1 MASIKEKRTRSY
13 VLIVVLVGLV
23 IIATGIWAV
32 YFRNKSYSSDA
43 TAYVDGRIE
52 TDGNEID
59 KAYEKF
65 YSTDPSGV
73 IQDNTESKE
82 NKIALLFVGV
92 TEEADTN
99 NEILQIIGK
108 SGVKASFALSSADGM
123 ENEDFVNDLLTDN
136 YELISNGSSGEGNV
150 HNRTSREMIETMLR
164 SREKLSTMADV
175 QVPYIYC
182 SSTKLTSDILHAAAV
197 SGYDAIINADHVVDA
212 DSFQSQSD
220 AESYLGS
227 ISGETI
233 LVVNLRGIT
242 EAIQNEDSI
251 TAQSYI

>member
-1 MASIKEKRTRSY
+1 M
-13 VLIVVLVGLV
+13 LVGLV
-23 IIATGIWAV
+23 IIAAGIWAV

-82 NKIALLFVGV
+82 NKIAILFVGV
-92 TEEADTN
+92 TEEADIN
-99 NEILQIIGK
+99 NEILQIIEK

-136 YELISNGSSGEGNV
+136 Y
-150 HNRTSREMIETMLR
+150 
-164 SREKLSTMADV
+164 
-175 QVPYIYC
+175 
-182 SSTKLTSDILHAAAV
+182 
-197 SGYDAIINADHVVDA
+197 
-212 DSFQSQSD
+212 
-220 AESYLGS
+220 
-227 ISGETI
+227 
-233 LVVNLRGIT
+233 
-242 EAIQNEDSI
+242 
-251 TAQSYI
+251 